1 MGTAMDAKPIRWRAE
16 ELLAQADWL
25 GALAR
30 RLVTDP
36 SGADDVV
43 QETWVSALRNPP
55 ERERALRPWLAKV
68 ARNIARMQHRGE
80 ASRRRRESAQAPMP
94 EVAAPDEF
102 V

>member
-1 MGTAMDAKPIRWRAE
+1 MDAKPIRWRAE

-68 ARNIARMQHRGE
+68 ARNAGR
-80 ASRRRRESAQAPMP
+80 
-94 EVAAPDEF
+94 EVATPVEARQILGLRAAA
-102 V
+102 